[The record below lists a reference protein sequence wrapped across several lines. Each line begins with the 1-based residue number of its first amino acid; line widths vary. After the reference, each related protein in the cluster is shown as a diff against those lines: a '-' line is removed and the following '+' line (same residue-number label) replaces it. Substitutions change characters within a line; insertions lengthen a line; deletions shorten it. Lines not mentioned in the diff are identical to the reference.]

1 MPSQNAAELVID
13 HTHCRAICDEIGDRL
28 RDILKPEASEVPP
41 RLLELIDK
49 LAELERAP
57 SIVPSI
63 EDTSF
68 PGPAIR
74 VKRSADPVLAATNRL
89 SDSVEFLV
97 EHQDRRMAASSREL
111 RPQSSR

>member
-28 RDILKPEASEVPP
+28 RDVFKREASEVPA
-41 RLLELIDK
+41 RLVRLIDQ

-63 EDTSF
+63 EDVSF
-68 PGPAIR
+68 PGVTIL
-74 VKRSADPVLAATNRL
+74 VKRSADPVLPATNRL
-89 SDSVEFLV
+89 SASVGF
-97 EHQDRRMAASSREL
+97 
-111 RPQSSR
+111 